1 MEFNM
6 TQNNMPHSGR
16 EPHFRK
22 IRREVIHRAW
32 QRGWK
37 KWGYSV
43 CKTIRGK
50 RIILTVPKDL
60 GEHYLCRFQLEHD
73 SRFEK
78 RGSYGGLPIPY
89 FMMQGVRRFI
99 DFPPERKVVKERP
112 QKSLDEPKQSAKA
125 LYLGRPYQP

>member
-1 MEFNM
+1 MH
-6 TQNNMPHSGR
+6 QNNISYSGR
-16 EPHFRK
+16 QPHFRK
-22 IRREVIHRAW
+22 IRREVIRRAW
-32 QRGWK
+32 KRGWK

-99 DFPPERKVVKERP
+99 DFPQERNVVKERP
-112 QKSLDEPKQSAKA
+112 QKPLDGPKQSAKA

>member
-1 MEFNM
+1 MD
-6 TQNNMPHSGR
+6 QNNISHSR
-16 EPHFRK
+16 RQPHFRK
-22 IRREVIHRAW
+22 IRREVIR
-32 QRGWK
+32 RGWK
-37 KWGYSV
+37 RGGKKWAYSV
-43 CKTIRGK
+43 CKTTRGK

-89 FMMQGVRRFI
+89 FMMQGVRHFI
-99 DFPPERKVVKERP
+99 DFPPERYAVKERP
-112 QKSLDEPKQSAKA
+112 QKPLDGPKQSAKA